1 MRLRAAKVDTAQ
13 REVTMSYQALYRK
26 WRPDNFNDV
35 KGQDTIVTTLRNQ
48 INADRIGHAYLFCG
62 TRGTGKTS
70 VAKIF
75 AKAVNCEHPV
85 DGNPCGECPTCKA
98 IAAGTSMNV
107 IEIDAASNN
116 GVDNIRQIREEVQYS
131 PTEGRFKVYIIDEV
145 HMLSIGAFNA
155 LLKTLEE
162 PPAYVIFILA
172 TTEVAK
178 IPITILSRC
187 QRYDFHRITIE
198 TIAGRLSELMKAEG
212 LNVEDKAIKYVAKA
226 ADGSMRDAL
235 SLLDQCIAF
244 YLGQDLK
251 YENVLEVLGAV
262 DTAVFAEM
270 LSYIL
275 KADTYACMQLL
286 EQIIMQGRDL
296 GQFVSDFVWYLR
308 NLLLVKTTDDE
319 AKAEDIIDVS
329 ADNLEQLKKDS
340 KQVDVDTLMR
350 YIRVLSELAN
360 ELKFSTQK
368 RIKVE
373 VTLIK
378 LTRPAME
385 QRQDMGD
392 VISRITLL
400 EQEMQET
407 MEALKNGVAAGVPF
421 AAGAQGMSASADAAG
436 NASGNAAGM
445 AASQPVQKRVI
456 EAMPEDIKQLAKQW
470 DSIVHSIEE
479 PLKRTHLLNSHVT
492 LAEDGQ
498 SLELMTSSPTAYEL
512 FSREDDKAELVALIE
527 ERTGIHVNLI
537 VTKLQDGEDFQ
548 NRFTDIR
555 ESVNMEIEV
564 DDKEEYI

>member
-1 MRLRAAKVDTAQ
+1 
-13 REVTMSYQALYRK
+13 
-26 WRPDNFNDV
+26 
-35 KGQDTIVTTLRNQ
+35 
-48 INADRIGHAYLFCG
+48 
-62 TRGTGKTS
+62 
-70 VAKIF
+70 
-75 AKAVNCEHPV
+75 
-85 DGNPCGECPTCKA
+85 
-98 IAAGTSMNV
+98 
-107 IEIDAASNN
+107 
-116 GVDNIRQIREEVQYS
+116 
-131 PTEGRFKVYIIDEV
+131 
-145 HMLSIGAFNA
+145 
-155 LLKTLEE
+155 
-162 PPAYVIFILA
+162 
-172 TTEVAK
+172 
-178 IPITILSRC
+178 
-187 QRYDFHRITIE
+187 
-198 TIAGRLSELMKAEG
+198 
-212 LNVEDKAIKYVAKA
+212 
-226 ADGSMRDAL
+226 
-235 SLLDQCIAF
+235 
-244 YLGQDLK
+244 
-251 YENVLEVLGAV
+251 
-262 DTAVFAEM
+262 
-270 LSYIL
+270 
-275 KADTYACMQLL
+275 
-286 EQIIMQGRDL
+286 
-296 GQFVSDFVWYLR
+296 
-308 NLLLVKTTDDE
+308 
-319 AKAEDIIDVS
+319 
-329 ADNLEQLKKDS
+329 
-340 KQVDVDTLMR
+340 MR

-400 EQEMQET
+400 EQEMQEA
-407 MEALKNGVAAGVPF
+407 MEALKNGVVAGTQGISGM
-421 AAGAQGMSASADAAG
+421 ADIAGAAG
-436 NASGNAAGM
+436 NASDYAAGNASDYAAGM
-445 AASQPVQKRVI
+445 AVSQPVQKRVI